1 MRSGSSFILHVAIV
15 LIAIS
20 YATADYSKSKSKSKF
35 YEQTI
40 KDLTRKS
47 IVFDKHTPDVFYCIP
62 SKPVGDE
69 KVIVKARPIHKLCE
83 YEGELPKIYRSD
95 CYKDVDESDYA
106 CKEKY
111 RIMVSMDDHS
121 SICFEYVPILW
132 MCSVK
137 HFSELEFLK
146 YIFLNNF
153 LSFISQSIKKIVF
166 SD

>member
-1 MRSGSSFILHVAIV
+1 MGSGAAFVLHCAIL

-20 YATADYSKSKSKSKF
+20 CTSADFSKSKAKSKF

-62 SKPVGDE
+62 SKPAGDE
-69 KVIVKARPIHKLCE
+69 KVIVQARPIHKLCE
-83 YEGELPKIYRSD
+83 YEGVLPKSFKSD

-111 RIMVSMDDHS
+111 RIMVSIGSHTRAT
-121 SICFEYVPILW
+121 
-132 MCSVK
+132 
-137 HFSELEFLK
+137 
-146 YIFLNNF
+146 
-153 LSFISQSIKKIVF
+153 FIDAFFVLI
-166 SD
+166 